1 MSHTGIR
8 KYERSGP
15 VPQSADIELPP
26 MAVYCPIP
34 AAIHPSVAAIEAASA
49 VWLAG
54 YHYFGDDARGRTLLA
69 TKSADFAAR
78 VSPHAVTER
87 LQIASDWDYWGFA
100 FDDHSDR
107 GLFATDV
114 AAFTTYAHRLVRL
127 LEVRGPR
134 LLDPDPLT
142 SAAIDISAR
151 FAACVSPVQHRR
163 WVQAHRAWLFGV
175 AAQISATEL
184 DLDLNE
190 YLTIRLNNA
199 AGEVVTVTCELVGG
213 YSVPADEYHSPTV
226 HALSEMSRVLAA
238 LDNDFHSYAKT
249 IVLQEKNQQNIIGI
263 IASQDHCS
271 IDTAIT
277 KAISLRDRIM
287 CRFLELSTQRRQFG
301 ADTRRYI
308 QDLGHVVR
316 GNIDWAM
323 TVPRYA
329 VQGRQQASTF
339 SIVDTPADCSPH
351 SPGIPA
357 IDWWWNI

>member
-1 MSHTGIR
+1 MNQTDAR
-8 KYERSGP
+8 KSERHRP
-15 VPQSADIELPP
+15 VAQSADIELPP

-34 AAIHPSVAAIEAASA
+34 PAIHPSAAAVEAASM

-54 YHYFGDDARGRTLLA
+54 YHYFSEDADRRRLLA
-69 TKSADFAAR
+69 TNSAEFAAR
-78 VSPHAVTER
+78 VSPHANTER

-100 FDDHSDR
+100 FDDHSDG

-114 AAFTTYAHRLVRL
+114 AAFTTYAHRLIRQ
-127 LEVRGPR
+127 LEIRGPR
-134 LLDPDPLT
+134 LVDADPLT
-142 SAAIDISAR
+142 SAVIDISAR
-151 FAACVSPVQHRR
+151 FASCVSPAQHRR

-175 AAQISATEL
+175 AAQVSAT
-184 DLDLNE
+184 DLDLNQ

-213 YSVPADEYHSPTV
+213 YSVPADECHSPV
-226 HALSEMSRVLAA
+226 VQALTEMSRLLAA

-249 IVLQEKNQQNIIGI
+249 VVLQEKNQQNIISI
-263 IASQDHCS
+263 IARQDHCS
-271 IDTAIT
+271 VHTAVT

-287 CRFLELSTQRRQFG
+287 CRFLELSAQSQRLD

-316 GNIDWAM
+316 GNIDWAL

-329 VQGRQQASTF
+329 VQGQNQASTF

-351 SPGIPA
+351 SPGIPS